1 MQENDPRSQSYC
13 FHQFQ
18 NKYTLLEAP
27 IRAVLKFKTNVRC
40 NYEIAAKIRQSGPGT
55 GSLVGRNTVIDDGV
69 GCEETTSSLLHQE

>member
-1 MQENDPRSQSYC
+1 MTHGVSLTVFTNSRI
-13 FHQFQ
+13 
-18 NKYTLLEAP
+18 NTLLEAP